1 MAGHRSALDVDNVD
15 LAAVLLVEALGQ
27 SDLALMLL
35 VSRVWSHRWNL
46 PKLSVVSVEQNL
58 RVRPCNC

>member
-27 SDLALMLL
+27 SDLAFDVAGEPRLE
-35 VSRVWSHRWNL
+35 
-46 PKLSVVSVEQNL
+46 P
-58 RVRPCNC
+58 